1 MSKKD
6 VYTVRRVPRTWT
18 SNKEYEILKGRK
30 VVLKLS
36 DRSEADAVCKYLNTL
51 PSEPAKKST
60 KKKTTKSTKSAK
72 QDKLEGD
79 KSEWCLCGY
88 SLKNARQRQV

>member
-1 MSKKD
+1 MSKKN
-6 VYTVRRVPRTWT
+6 VFTVRRVPRTWT

-36 DRSEADAVCKYLNTL
+36 DRTEADEVCRYLNTF
-51 PSEPAKKST
+51 PVEPAKKST
-60 KKKTTKSTKSAK
+60 KKKTTKPAKSAK

-79 KSEWCLCGY
+79 KSE
-88 SLKNARQRQV
+88 